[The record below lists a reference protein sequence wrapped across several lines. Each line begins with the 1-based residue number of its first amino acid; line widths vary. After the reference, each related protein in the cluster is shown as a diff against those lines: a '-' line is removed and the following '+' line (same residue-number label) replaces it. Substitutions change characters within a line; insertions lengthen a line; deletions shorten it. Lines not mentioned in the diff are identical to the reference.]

1 MEPSWDDPQG
11 QEESRGWPLESNK
24 EHGSDAG
31 SSGRGQ
37 RTRGRGSRGR
47 GDGPMGG
54 VGRNI
59 TKDTMEVKS
68 RDVGKLIGSRGCQI
82 QEFRRVSGARIQVG
96 EESDDRLL
104 PFTCVMLSGEPA
116 QIEKARQLI
125 EDHLGYHKF
134 DAVPD
139 PEMLAQESETI
150 DWTQLVKDHEEMQ
163 KQRWAQ
169 LPPLIKNFYTEH
181 PEVAAMSDVEVE
193 QFRLENNNIVVSNF
207 DEASPTP
214 LMKPCSRFEHAF
226 HRFPD
231 ILATIAAQKFP
242 RPSPIQAQGWPY
254 LLSGQD
260 LIGIAQTGTGKTL
273 AFLMPCFIHI
283 DNQPTP
289 RHARGGPNVL
299 VLSPTRELALQI
311 ASEVKKYEYH
321 GIKSVCIYGGG
332 DRRQQMKTVTAG
344 VEIIIATPGRLNDL
358 VEAEIINVES
368 ITYLVLDEADRML
381 DMGFEPQ
388 IRKILLDIRPDRQTV
403 MTSATWPPGVR
414 RLANTYMTDPVTVFI
429 GSLDLAAV
437 HSVTQHVLFAEGD
450 EEKRRYLMDF
460 FEQLESDDKV
470 IVFVGKKARA
480 DDIASDLS
488 LQNVVCQSIHGDRE
502 QSDREQA
509 LLDLKTGEVKILI
522 ATDVA
527 SRGIDIEDITYVFNY
542 DFPRNIEEYVHRV
555 GRTGRAGK
563 TGTAISVMCRSDWGA
578 AHDLIKILHEA
589 GQEIPNEL
597 TNMAERF
604 KKMKDRQMEERGA
617 GGGRGYGGGGNGRGG
632 GSGCFRCGEEGHF
645 SRDCPSGGG
654 RGRGG
659 GGGRGRGGGRP
670 RWHADQ
676 TETKQLLRNHLDLF
690 PMALACSKS
699 CLPKIWAQTIHTQS
713 RGFEL

>member
-1 MEPSWDDPQG
+1 MHVNS
-11 QEESRGWPLESNK
+11 K
-24 EHGSDAG
+24 
-31 SSGRGQ
+31 
-37 RTRGRGSRGR
+37 
-47 GDGPMGG
+47 
-54 VGRNI
+54 
-59 TKDTMEVKS
+59 
-68 RDVGKLIGSRGCQI
+68 DVGKLIGSGGCQI
-82 QEFRRVSGARIQVG
+82 KEFRQMSGARIQVG
-96 EESDDRLL
+96 DENADRRLK
-104 PFTCVMLSGEPA
+104 FTEVVLSGDPEQIQKAKDLIETHLGYNKFASTTGNASGEPV
-116 QIEKARQLI
+116 E
-125 EDHLGYHKF
+125 G
-134 DAVPD
+134 
-139 PEMLAQESETI
+139 SEEI
-150 DWTQLVKDHEEMQ
+150 DWGQMVKDHEEMQ
-163 KQRWAQ
+163 KKRWAS

-181 PEVAAMSDVEVE
+181 PEVTAMSSVEVE

-207 DEASPTP
+207 DEASEAP
-214 LMKPCSRFEHAF
+214 LMKPCTRFEHAF
-226 HRFPD
+226 HQFPD
-231 ILATIAAQKFP
+231 IMATIAAQKFP

-332 DRRQQMKTVTAG
+332 DRKQQMKTVTAG

-414 RLANTYMTDPVTVFI
+414 RLANTYMNDPVTVFI

-437 HSVTQHVLFAEGD
+437 HSVKQHVLFAEGD
-450 EEKRRYLMDF
+450 EEKRRFLMDF
-460 FEQLESDDKV
+460 FEQLDNDDKV

-488 LQNVVCQSIHGDRE
+488 LQSIVCQSIHGDRE

-563 TGTAISVMCRSDWGA
+563 TGTAISVMCRSDWGSA
-578 AHDLIKILHEA
+578 EDLIKILEEA
-589 GQEIPNEL
+589 GQEIPSEL

-604 KKMKDRQMEERGA
+604 KKMKERRMEERGP
-617 GGGRGYGGGGNGRGG
+617 GNDRGGGGSRG

-654 RGRGG
+654 GGGRGRG
-659 GGGRGRGGGRP
+659 GRGGGRP
-670 RWHADQ
+670 RW
-676 TETKQLLRNHLDLF
+676 
-690 PMALACSKS
+690 
-699 CLPKIWAQTIHTQS
+699 
-713 RGFEL
+713 